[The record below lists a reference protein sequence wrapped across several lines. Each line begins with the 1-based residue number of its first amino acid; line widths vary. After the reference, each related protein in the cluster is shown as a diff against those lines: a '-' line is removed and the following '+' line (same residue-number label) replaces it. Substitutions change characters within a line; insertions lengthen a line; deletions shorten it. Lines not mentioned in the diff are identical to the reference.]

1 VNKKRKKE
9 IVLECNALARE
20 LYVDAFGKE
29 PTWEFFFECCEVD
42 YVRCWRDAVIAYKFL
57 LGADV
62 REFTGHVDSADL

>member
-57 LGADV
+57 GEIDV
-62 REFTGHVDSADL
+62 QKLVKDVVSEDL